1 VLRGELAEGA
11 EPVMYSSAHKTLTR
25 RRARARTAWVWP
37 DIPCRNLIDRAT
49 FVLCPYI
56 DRHMRSWDPYRR
68 EHGEINVRRNHSLW
82 ETLAGTL
89 GTVEVTVLASGE
101 DVRAAEREQWDDS
114 NNYLAVASGVVIGY
128 ERNVAPTPC
137 CASTGSRS
145 PPWRAR
151 NSAAAGADPLHDLP
165 HRARPCLAGSAQ
177 RASRVIPPQPPGNPG
192 GAAAPKPPSR
202 ASGRGP

>member
-1 VLRGELAEGA
+1 
-11 EPVMYSSAHKTLTR
+11 M
-25 RRARARTAWVWP
+25 
-37 DIPCRNLIDRAT
+37 
-49 FVLCPYI
+49 
-56 DRHMRSWDPYRR
+56 
-68 EHGEINVRRNHSLW
+68 RRNHSLW

-151 NSAAAGADPLHDLP
+151 NSAAAGADPLHDLS

-177 RASRVIPPQPPGNPG
+177 RASRVIPPRSRQATLGVLLLRSRRVAQADGDLSRLRRPAVKSAT
-192 GAAAPKPPSR
+192 GAWLRPR
-202 ASGRGP
+202 AQAQ